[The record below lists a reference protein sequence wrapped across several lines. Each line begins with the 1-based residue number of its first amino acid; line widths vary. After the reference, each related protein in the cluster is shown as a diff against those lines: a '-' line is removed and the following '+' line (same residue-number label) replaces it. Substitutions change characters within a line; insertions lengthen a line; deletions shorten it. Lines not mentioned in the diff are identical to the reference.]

1 MKFRLPE
8 DSSSG
13 EIVTG
18 ADVFVYIKNR
28 KKRSLDK
35 KGRKKRRRKRMRKIS
50 IKISLLN
57 EENRHKKFVA
67 RLRFRRNPVKKWYK
81 LVLPYWIIKKANKQQ
96 DRALNLCIEC
106 KRCNRN
112 IQVILPLKTSKKKF
126 KSFEIGNQTG
136 KVNPHKKYKKMKS
149 LRLRK
154 NRPFLMCH
162 RSEKTHQRR
171 RRETIQCDKNNPYSQ
186 CCRHQEYIRFSDI
199 GLGDRVT
206 YPDGFYKT
214 QCIGSCSSNTS
225 RTDLALTQCT
235 PSSYKP
241 FKTVFVFDSDV
252 MYLDIPQGNIQECA
266 CQWWQEQCIGDLYH
280 LQKKQMLL
288 RDVSQCELL
297 FTTF

>member
-13 EIVTG
+13 KIVTG
-18 ADVFVYIKNR
+18 ADIFVYIKNR
-28 KKRSLDK
+28 KKRSLNK

-57 EENRHKKFVA
+57 EENRHKKFVS
-67 RLRFRRNPVKKWYK
+67 RLRFRPDLAKKWYK
-81 LVLPYWIIKKANKQQ
+81 LVLPYWIIKKANKKQ

-106 KRCNRN
+106 KRCKRN
-112 IQVILPLKTSKKKF
+112 IQVILPLKTSIRIFKF
-126 KSFEIGNQTG
+126 IEAWNQTG
-136 KVNPHKKYKKMKS
+136 KGIPHKKYKKMKS

-154 NRPFLMCH
+154 NRPFLICH

-214 QCIGSCSSNTS
+214 QCIGSCSSNSS

-241 FKTVFVFDSDV
+241 FKTVLVFDSDV

-266 CQWWQEQCIGDLYH
+266 CQ
-280 LQKKQMLL
+280 
-288 RDVSQCELL
+288 
-297 FTTF
+297 

>member
-57 EENRHKKFVA
+57 EENRHKKLVS
-67 RLRFRRNPVKKWYK
+67 RLRFRPNPATKWYK
-81 LVLPYWIIKKANKQQ
+81 LVLPYWIIKEANKQQ

-112 IQVILPLKTSKKKF
+112 IQVILPLKTSRKKF
-126 KSFEIGNQTG
+126 KSIETRNQTG
-136 KVNPHKKYKKMKS
+136 KGIPHKKYKKMKS

-214 QCIGSCSSNTS
+214 QCIGSCSSNSS

-241 FKTVFVFDSDV
+241 FKTVLVVDSDV

-266 CQWWQEQCIGDLYH
+266 CQ
-280 LQKKQMLL
+280 
-288 RDVSQCELL
+288 
-297 FTTF
+297 